1 MTLFTPRY
9 LPWTLGL
16 LLFLLAFALRAQD
29 LDVFLTPDET
39 RWACR
44 STNFWSALSEGRWSD
59 SYQKEHPGVVTIA
72 EESTSW
78 PAASS
83 CRAISREV
91 TAPPE

>member
-59 SYQKEHPGVVTIA
+59 SYQKEHPGVDNSRRA
-72 EESTSW
+72 RGLFPFE
-78 PAASS
+78 
-83 CRAISREV
+83 CRELRH
-91 TAPPE
+91 TAQRRI